1 MFTKNK
7 KKILI
12 IGGGGYVGTL
22 LTEYL
27 LNKDYKVTVFDTFW
41 FGNYLKKNKNLK
53 VVKNDIR
60 NFDKNLLNKIHTVIH
75 LANIA
80 NDPSADLNPILS
92 VDINILATKKI
103 FNWSI
108 EKKVKKFIFASSGSV
123 YGLKKEKKVTEDLIR
138 IPISTY
144 NKTKMIAEDL
154 INFKSKTKFYAIRP
168 ATICGVSPRMRLDL
182 SVNMLTFQALENSVI
197 TVFGGKQVRPNLHIK
212 DMIRIYEHFLTKN
225 LKPGFYNAGF
235 ENLSILEIAKKI
247 KSKINTKIKIL
258 PSNDPRSYRI
268 DSSKLIKTD
277 FKQAYKVDDA
287 IEELI
292 SEYKNK
298 QLKNQKNFFT
308 VQWMKSKKIS

>member
-1 MFTKNK
+1 M
-7 KKILI
+7 
-12 IGGGGYVGTL
+12 
-22 LTEYL
+22 
-27 LNKDYKVTVFDTFW
+27 
-41 FGNYLKKNKNLK
+41 
-53 VVKNDIR
+53 
-60 NFDKNLLNKIHTVIH
+60 
-75 LANIA
+75 
-80 NDPSADLNPILS
+80 
-92 VDINILATKKI
+92 
-103 FNWSI
+103 
-108 EKKVKKFIFASSGSV
+108 
-123 YGLKKEKKVTEDLIR
+123 YGLKREKKVTEDLIR

-168 ATICGVSPRMRLDL
+168 ATICGVSPRMRLDI
-182 SVNMLTFQALENSVI
+182 SVNMLTFQALENGVI

-298 QLKNQKNFFT
+298 KLKNQKNFFT